1 MRSARPASRFVPHVL
16 TASAIAALLALAACG
31 GGGGGGSSGTSV
43 STFTSGPI
51 TGFGSIVVNGVHY
64 DDSPSRVEDEDASG
78 RDRSELKLGMV
89 VEIDAGNLST
99 ASGKTTATA
108 DRIGFSSLV
117 RGPIASVN
125 VGANQLVVLGQTVTV
140 TPTTVYEDGLTSGI
154 SSSQLTTGAIVKVYG
169 VLDSTSGSLTATRIE
184 LEDAGSFYRLRGL
197 VGNYDSTAR
206 TITIGTAVIDVSG
219 VTVPTSVVNGSL
231 VRIKMS
237 TTLNGLGQYVA
248 TQVRAGRGNP
258 ENIGYSEIEGTVTA
272 YTSNAAFSVD
282 GIPVNATSATFED
295 AGSLALGA
303 RVEVKGSIVS
313 GQFVATK
320 VEVKTESEQESEGFE
335 LEGRITSVDT
345 TAQTF
350 VLRGV
355 TISYA
360 GSVTYER
367 GNVAQLIA
375 TAKVD
380 VHGELASD
388 GTTINATSIK
398 FED

>member
-1 MRSARPASRFVPHVL
+1 MTFQRPASRFVPHVL
-16 TASAIAALLALAACG
+16 SASALASLLALAAC

-64 DDSPSRVEDEDASG
+64 DDSPSRVEDEDAGG

-89 VEIDAGNLST
+89 VEIDAGNLTT
-99 ASGKTTATA
+99 AAGKTTATA

-125 VGANQLVVLGQTVTV
+125 VGASRMVVLGQTVNV
-140 TPTTVYEDGLTSGI
+140 TPTTVYEDGLASGI
-154 SSSQLTTGAIVKVYG
+154 SSAQLTPGAIVKVYG
-169 VLDSTSGSLTATRIE
+169 VLDAASGSLTATRIE
-184 LEDAGSFYRLRGL
+184 LEDSGSFYRVRGI
-197 VGNYDSTAR
+197 VGNYDTTAR

-219 VTVPTSVVNGSL
+219 VTVPGAVANGTL
-231 VRIKMS
+231 VRIKTQ
-237 TTLNGLGQYVA
+237 TTLNGSGQYVA

-258 ENIGYSEIEGTVTA
+258 ENIGYSEIEGTVTD

-282 GIPVNATSATFED
+282 GIVVNATSATFED
-295 AGSLALGA
+295 QASLALGA
-303 RVEVKGSIVS
+303 RVEVKGSIAS
-313 GQFVATK
+313 GVFVATK
-320 VEVKTESEQESEGFE
+320 VEVKTEDEQEDEGFE

-345 TAQTF
+345 AAQTF

-355 TISYA
+355 TVSYA

-367 GNVAQLIA
+367 GNAAQLIA
-375 TAKVD
+375 TAKVEVD
-380 VHGELASD
+380 GALASN
-388 GTTINATSIK
+388 GTTINATRIK